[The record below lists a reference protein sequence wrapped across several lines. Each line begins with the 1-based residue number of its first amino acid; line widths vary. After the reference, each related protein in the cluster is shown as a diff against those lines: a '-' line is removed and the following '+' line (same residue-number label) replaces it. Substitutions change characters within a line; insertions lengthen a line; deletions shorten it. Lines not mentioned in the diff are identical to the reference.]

1 MFLCHVFLQESEI
14 LEHLKDPQLSES
26 EASVPKSFLGLVSC
40 SEPQWGGVREP
51 GVSLPPEK

>member
-1 MFLCHVFLQESEI
+1 MFLQESEI

-51 GVSLPPEK
+51 GVSLPPE